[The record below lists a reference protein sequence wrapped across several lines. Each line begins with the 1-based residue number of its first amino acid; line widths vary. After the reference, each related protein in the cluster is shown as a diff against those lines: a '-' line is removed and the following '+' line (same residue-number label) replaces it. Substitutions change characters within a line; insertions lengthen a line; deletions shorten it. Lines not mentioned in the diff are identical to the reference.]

1 MRQALKLLYATC
13 FLDMSGVTR
22 INFDIL
28 DGLGPD
34 WEIHLCVTEP
44 DERGAGSCHNQ
55 FGERFREPL
64 KLWQLPGRER
74 YARLLEYLKSHGI
87 ELVYV
92 THSLWLYE
100 HAARLKRDLPGVRII
115 DSLHVLEPYCFRGG
129 YPDISAN
136 RFVHPFLDQSIVIS
150 QHLREYML
158 RNYPVRPEKLTVVHN
173 GIDAN
178 RFRRDCGMKPPG
190 IARGGKV
197 VGFVGRLTL
206 QKRPLLVVDIGR
218 ELCRRDPELS
228 LYLAGEGELRA
239 KVEQRIA
246 HYRLQDRVQLLGT
259 RDDVPSLLNVTDL
272 LLLPSAYEG
281 APLTIL
287 EALSVGVPVVA
298 SDVGAVKEYVDERC
312 RLIPPGGGGA
322 AECQAYAAA
331 ALACLAD
338 GKGAAGLLPAH
349 RMDQV
354 VESYRAV
361 FAEALQQGR

>member
-1 MRQALKLLYATC
+1 MRKPLKLLYATC

-28 DGLGPD
+28 NELGPD
-34 WEIHLCVTEP
+34 WEIHVCVTEP
-44 DERGAGSCHNQ
+44 DGRVAGSCHNQ
-55 FGERFREPL
+55 FAEQFREPL
-64 KLWQLPGRER
+64 KLWQSPGRER
-74 YARLLEYLKSHGI
+74 YRRFLEYLKTHGI
-87 ELVYV
+87 GLVYV

-150 QHLREYML
+150 QHLREYLL
-158 RNYPVRPEKLTVVHN
+158 RNYPVQPEKLTVVHN
-173 GIDAN
+173 GIDAD
-178 RFRRDCGMKPPG
+178 RFRRECGVKPPG
-190 IARGGKV
+190 IAGAGKV
-197 VGFVGRLTL
+197 VGFVGRLTV
-206 QKRPLLVVDIGR
+206 QKRPLLVIDIAR

-228 LYLAGEGELRA
+228 LYLVGEGALRA
-239 KVEQRIA
+239 KVERRIA
-246 HYRLQDRVQLLGT
+246 RYRLQDRVQMLGT
-259 RDDVPSLLNVTDL
+259 RDDIPSLLNATDL

-298 SDVGAVKEYVDERC
+298 SDVGAVKEYVNERC
-312 RLIPPGGGGA
+312 RLIPLGRGGA
-322 AECQAYAAA
+322 AECRAYAAA

-338 GKGAAGLLPAH
+338 GKGAGALLPAH
-349 RMDQV
+349 RLDQV

-361 FAEALQQGR
+361 FAEALQRRG